1 MRITTDCTS
10 QELDFARHELRS
22 CESFQNSR
30 DSVASRHEKDFVRT
44 TMNRLYLSLLALV
57 FAVITS
63 SSSAVASSVGDCV
76 AMYFYKQGCPQCQA
90 MQRPIEQLIESGWAV
105 RAIDANREPEIAVR
119 WHVLRYPTVVL
130 VRNSREV
137 DRIMAPAT
145 MQELQQR
152 LLAGSS
158 PDSIRERA
166 PSAMQSGI
174 TVRGQSVPAIVPM
187 ATALLSSAAVKSDL
201 SISSQA
207 SRNSPQASSTRYID
221 PSMATVRIRVDEP
234 SHEAVGT
241 GTIIDT
247 VQGEALVLT
256 CGHLFRDTQGRTPI
270 IVETF
275 VNGVPKQHQATLIDF
290 RADTADIGLVSF
302 RPSHEVGAVRL
313 VDHRERLREG
323 DTVYSWGCDQGAI
336 PSRRDSRITKLNRY
350 QGEPNVE
357 VLGAPIQGRSGGG
370 LFNARGELIG
380 VCYAADNERYNEG
393 LYNAPEV
400 VYQQLNRLGL
410 QRLYNS
416 AADAASMA
424 QTSPSPLDKSAST
437 NAMASRM
444 TVMVEQNGTTKRWEI
459 ENPTPEL
466 LSSLQQQSALNRR

>member
-1 MRITTDCTS
+1 
-10 QELDFARHELRS
+10 
-22 CESFQNSR
+22 
-30 DSVASRHEKDFVRT
+30 
-44 TMNRLYLSLLALV
+44 
-57 FAVITS
+57 
-63 SSSAVASSVGDCV
+63 
-76 AMYFYKQGCPQCQA
+76 
-90 MQRPIEQLIESGWAV
+90 
-105 RAIDANREPEIAVR
+105 
-119 WHVLRYPTVVL
+119 
-130 VRNSREV
+130 
-137 DRIMAPAT
+137 
-145 MQELQQR
+145 
-152 LLAGSS
+152 
-158 PDSIRERA
+158 
-166 PSAMQSGI
+166 
-174 TVRGQSVPAIVPM
+174 
-187 ATALLSSAAVKSDL
+187 
-201 SISSQA
+201 
-207 SRNSPQASSTRYID
+207 
-221 PSMATVRIRVDEP
+221 
-234 SHEAVGT
+234 
-241 GTIIDT
+241 
-247 VQGEALVLT
+247 
-256 CGHLFRDTQGRTPI
+256 
-270 IVETF
+270 
-275 VNGVPKQHQATLIDF
+275 
-290 RADTADIGLVSF
+290 
-302 RPSHEVGAVRL
+302 
-313 VDHRERLREG
+313 LREG
-323 DTVYSWGCDQGAI
+323 DTVYSWGCDQGAM

>member
-1 MRITTDCTS
+1 M
-10 QELDFARHELRS
+10 
-22 CESFQNSR
+22 
-30 DSVASRHEKDFVRT
+30 
-44 TMNRLYLSLLALV
+44 
-57 FAVITS
+57 
-63 SSSAVASSVGDCV
+63 
-76 AMYFYKQGCPQCQA
+76 
-90 MQRPIEQLIESGWAV
+90 
-105 RAIDANREPEIAVR
+105 R

-145 MQELQQR
+145 MQEIQQR

-166 PSAMQSGI
+166 LGD
-174 TVRGQSVPAIVPM
+174 AIRNNCPWSIGASHRPNGNSSIVISRSQKQPFHIV
-187 ATALLSSAAVKSDL
+187 ASLSQFTASLQYAIHG
-201 SISSQA
+201 SIDGDRS
-207 SRNSPQASSTRYID
+207 
-221 PSMATVRIRVDEP
+221 IRVDEP

-323 DTVYSWGCDQGAI
+323 DTVYSWGCDQGAM

-357 VLGAPIQGRSGGG
+357 VLGALSKDAVVGDFSTR
-370 LFNARGELIG
+370 
-380 VCYAADNERYNEG
+380 
-393 LYNAPEV
+393 EV
-400 VYQQLNRLGL
+400 N
-410 QRLYNS
+410 
-416 AADAASMA
+416 
-424 QTSPSPLDKSAST
+424 
-437 NAMASRM
+437 
-444 TVMVEQNGTTKRWEI
+444 
-459 ENPTPEL
+459 
-466 LSSLQQQSALNRR
+466 